1 MSKNTI
7 TDDQLFALVREAD
20 RLPASGGAAADAGA
34 ELLRRLLSTPR
45 RPLVGAPVQEPRSLR
60 LRPRHAL
67 VALAVAVAI
76 AVPAVA
82 FADAIGHLL
91 GLSNQGTPVPAS
103 TLSKDTSLA
112 RAMQELGFPST
123 LQLLG
128 TRDGISF
135 YAVRKPG
142 GQFCFAVTDASS
154 PAGARR
160 AASDVGRDG
169 AFPSA
174 EDPVSVSWVG
184 GRFAGF
190 AADGVASVAVVDASG
205 ATIATADVRD
215 NLFVGGSAKPP
226 TAEITVESRDANGN
240 VLSTIHSQR
249 VEAGDASQPYA
260 QRAAHLHAFAEC
272 MHKHGVPNFPDPT
285 EGQFPRNNTGQIAS
299 PRIVQAALKTC
310 FPVSQGAFA
319 NPGAAGH

>member
-1 MSKNTI
+1 MTRSTI
-7 TDDQLFALVREAD
+7 TDYQLFALLREAD
-20 RLPASGGAAADAGA
+20 PLPAPGGAAADDGA

-45 RPLVGAPVQEPRSLR
+45 PPTVGARVRERRSLR

-67 VALAVAVAI
+67 VALAVAAAI

-112 RAMQELGFPST
+112 KAMKEFGFPST

-135 YAVRKPG
+135 YAVQKPG
-142 GQFCFAVTDASS
+142 GQFCFAVTDASM
-154 PAGARR
+154 PTGAQR
-160 AASDVGRDG
+160 AASDVGCDG
-169 AFPSA
+169 AFPSP

-190 AADGVASVAVVDASG
+190 AADGVASVVVVDASG
-205 ATIATADVRD
+205 ATIATAEVRD
-215 NLFVGGSAKPP
+215 NLFVGGSVKPP
-226 TAEITVESRDANGN
+226 TGEIAVESRDANGN

-249 VEAGDASQPYA
+249 VEAGDPSQPYA
-260 QRAAHLHAFAEC
+260 RRAARLHAFAEC

-285 EGQFPRNNTGQIAS
+285 GRQFPGSNTGQIAS
-299 PRIVQAALKTC
+299 PSIVQAAIKTC
-310 FPVSQGAFA
+310 SSVVQGAFA
-319 NPGAAGH
+319 NPGAAAH